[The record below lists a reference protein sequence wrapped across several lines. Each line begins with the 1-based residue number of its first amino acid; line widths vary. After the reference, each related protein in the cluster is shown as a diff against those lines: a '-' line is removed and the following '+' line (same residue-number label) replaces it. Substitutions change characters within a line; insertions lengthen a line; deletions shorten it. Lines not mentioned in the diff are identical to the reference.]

1 MCPTLIKPPI
11 MIWKKYDISI
21 CKVRVR
27 NAKIREAK
35 FNETLL

>member
-1 MCPTLIKPPI
+1 
-11 MIWKKYDISI
+11 MIWKEYNINI
-21 CKVRVR
+21 CKLCVR